1 MVFQEGQKLSN
12 GFSLCRRFV
21 CVSNVGAISCDRA
34 LGVTAVNTLI
44 ASNPAMAYF
53 TSYS

>member
-1 MVFQEGQKLSN
+1 MVFQEGQKLGN
-12 GFSLCRRFV
+12 GFSLFRRFV

-44 ASNPAMAYF
+44 ASNPPMAYF

>member
-1 MVFQEGQKLSN
+1 MVFQEGQKLGN

-44 ASNPAMAYF
+44 ASNLPMAYF